1 MLRILSTILRS
12 QDLATVEDSIST
24 FEAFCAHHDVAT
36 LAADQD
42 YIGQYEDIVRT
53 YAGFADR
60 RSPPKV
66 KGVLSAHLAI
76 RWRSAGLRAIKA
88 ITSSE
93 AVGADGGRQL
103 HIVIPIILQN
113 LHPDDERYVRM
124 LYRRIES
131 VVDMDRELAL
141 RRRMS
146 VSTVQTVDANPD
158 SETAAMSAS
167 TDDADRLAEE
177 EAGTQALKSLKQVFT
192 VNNRLQI
199 RLATAAMLRYICV
212 NAPKHRAST
221 QRPGSVTAR
230 SWVTTVMELVT
241 RWAPVHDRFVML
253 VTTMETLIKSP
264 PVEEKLEQQLVLVG
278 LVGWLLRSDINL
290 IGLSI
295 MDVLLGLIQHILL
308 VLQLGGKKSDV
319 LPHHQQT
326 EAIEL
331 FKDSKGLVDA
341 PSSTESLAKAG
352 HSTEEQTP
360 SSNRQELLGALQ
372 TCIGD
377 LATHIYYSDQISDI
391 ITAVL
396 LRLKPPIMSDV
407 GSEAAAIEN
416 PRAAARAISASVK
429 LQENP
434 NTDDFFSFGTARVT
448 ALNAIKGVLVVANV
462 KGSMSGA
469 AASGRNRVGV
479 QVWEGTQW
487 LIRDDDRRVRRG
499 YADALLTWLR
509 LEMSREDL
517 RVMEDKRRLYKRSSR
532 QDLNTSKNG
541 SLTRRAVSNASHRE
555 KPAKPARSTFLQ
567 LLHLAIYDNAIEA
580 PESEPDLL
588 LMHLVLVNLVEK
600 LGVNAVKTGLPM
612 MVRLQEDINLD
623 EIIPTP
629 TAKINIGSL
638 VHGYFWALIEKFDF
652 DTSRVG
658 RVIHNEI
665 SRRKNHR
672 LWLQTIVVP
681 PLPLDDIMSASV
693 PLKEKISLPKL
704 LQESLKPFDSCE
716 LMVDEIAY
724 AYVASIATPPTSPPG
739 SPGRVFSLPILSAT
753 TQSTSADK
761 ELPIRIK
768 EAMLAEWSKESC
780 IATVEKETARTISL
794 NGSRT
799 GTNLSTRNF
808 LAVDGQPARANSPIH
823 INGSRHASPPAH
835 PNDLPSLNLPK
846 RRASAQ
852 DEGSPTPVSSSDQNP
867 TVRVDDLKRVL
878 AGGRVF
884 SSRGASPL
892 RHSTA
897 HRDAVASTSNRPSVS
912 TGSDSIASAGEF
924 ESASEG
930 ESLRTLPA
938 VASSSVAGASQQQK
952 RPSKLPSVGPPP
964 ANIKTAP
971 RHMPTTADRTPPK
984 TPTTPPPPLS
994 RPQTPR
1000 SNSFTGR
1007 PRSAL
1012 RPPSSSSSAG
1022 EDPISN
1028 AKALRGDLVTPI
1040 TVPGSPGEMGDE
1052 VPPVPPLPASVSLQ
1066 KNVGINVASS
1076 GQTTT
1081 TVVASSPVAH
1091 VVAEQVGSGRR
1102 KRMKGVDVGALLG
1115 SIDGMSGA
1123 GERGSRIA
1131 SSGRPPY

>member
-1 MLRILSTILRS
+1 
-12 QDLATVEDSIST
+12 
-24 FEAFCAHHDVAT
+24 
-36 LAADQD
+36 
-42 YIGQYEDIVRT
+42 
-53 YAGFADR
+53 
-60 RSPPKV
+60 
-66 KGVLSAHLAI
+66 
-76 RWRSAGLRAIKA
+76 
-88 ITSSE
+88 
-93 AVGADGGRQL
+93 
-103 HIVIPIILQN
+103 
-113 LHPDDERYVRM
+113 
-124 LYRRIES
+124 
-131 VVDMDRELAL
+131 
-141 RRRMS
+141 MS

-167 TDDADRLAEE
+167 IDDADRLAEE
-177 EAGTQALKSLKQVFT
+177 EAGIQALKSLKQVFT

-199 RLATAAMLRYICV
+199 RLATAAMLRYICA
-212 NAPKHRAST
+212 NSSKYRAST
-221 QRPGSVTAR
+221 QRPRSVNAR

-264 PVEEKLEQQLVLVG
+264 IVEEKLEQQLVLVG

-308 VLQLGGKKSDV
+308 VLQLGGKGSDV

-326 EAIEL
+326 EAIDL
-331 FKDSKGLVDA
+331 FQDSKGLVDA
-341 PSSTESLAKAG
+341 PLSTESVAKAG
-352 HSTEEQTP
+352 HSAEEQIP

-372 TCIGD
+372 ACIGD
-377 LATHIYYSDQISDI
+377 LATHIYYSDQISDM

-396 LRLKPPIMSDV
+396 LRLKPSIMSDV

-416 PRAAARAISASVK
+416 PQAAARAISASVK

-434 NTDDFFSFGTARVT
+434 NTDEFFSFGTARVT
-448 ALNAIKGVLVVANV
+448 ALKAINGVLVVANL
-462 KGSMSGA
+462 KGSTSGA

-479 QVWEGTQW
+479 HVWEGTQW
-487 LIRDDDRRVRRG
+487 LIRDDDRRVRRA
-499 YADALLTWLR
+499 YVDALLTWLR
-509 LEMSREDL
+509 LEMSHEDL
-517 RVMEDKRRLYKRSSR
+517 RVMEDKRKLYKRSSR
-532 QDLNTSKNG
+532 QDLNNG
-541 SLTRRAVSNASHRE
+541 KIGNLTRRAVSNASHRE
-555 KPAKPARSTFLQ
+555 KTTKPARSNFLQ

-580 PESEPDLL
+580 PESESDLL
-588 LMHLVLVNLVEK
+588 LMHLVLVNLVGK
-600 LGVNAVKTGLPM
+600 LGVNAAKTGLPM

-623 EIIPTP
+623 EIISTP

-638 VHGYFWALIEKFDF
+638 VHGYFWALADKFDF

-665 SRRKNHR
+665 SRRRNHR

-681 PLPLDDIMSASV
+681 PLRLDHIMSASV
-693 PLKEKISLPKL
+693 PPRENISLPML
-704 LQESLKPFDSCE
+704 QQESLKPFDSCE
-716 LMVDEIAY
+716 LMVEEIAH

-753 TQSTSADK
+753 THSTPADK

-768 EAMLAEWSKESC
+768 QAMLAEWSKESC

-823 INGSRHASPPAH
+823 MNGSRHASPPAH
-835 PNDLPSLNLPK
+835 PNDLPNLNLLK
-846 RRASAQ
+846 RRPSAQ
-852 DEGSPTPVSSSDQNP
+852 DEGSPTPLSSSDQNP
-867 TVRVDDLKRVL
+867 TLRVDDLKRVL

-892 RHSTA
+892 RHGA
-897 HRDAVASTSNRPSVS
+897 APRDGIASTSNRPSIS
-912 TGSDSIASAGEF
+912 TGSDSVATAGDF

-930 ESLRTLPA
+930 ESSRPLPSL
-938 VASSSVAGASQQQK
+938 ASSSVANVSQQQK
-952 RPSKLPSVGPPP
+952 KPSKLPFTGSTP

-971 RHMPTTADRTPPK
+971 RHIPTTADRTPPK

-1000 SNSFTGR
+1000 SNSFSGR
-1007 PRSAL
+1007 PRSTL

-1028 AKALRGDLVTPI
+1028 AKALRGDLVAPI
-1040 TVPGSPGEMGDE
+1040 AVPGILFKMGDE
-1052 VPPVPPLPASVSLQ
+1052 VTQVPNLAASVSLQ
-1066 KNVGINVASS
+1066 RNVGINTPGSV
-1076 GQTTT
+1076 QTANS
-1081 TVVASSPVAH
+1081 VVPSSPASN
-1091 VVAEQVGSGRR
+1091 VVSEQFGSMRR
-1102 KRMKGVDVGALLG
+1102 KKKKGVDVGALLG